1 MRSGFFAIF
10 SFPLQKCGHVP
21 TWRYVQATTAAQ
33 LPLVVSASSCGF
45 PELAA
50 AAGPR
55 LQWTRPEQW
64 TVGLSVAVLP
74 LSRVHQPHL
83 ARDALPTDG
92 SCPRS
97 ALRPRAR
104 DSSACASPVLPLI
117 FFSDSRQKCMQR
129 ARTSLINSQNMPTSV
144 LNSPVGGTDSSVF
157 VPVHASSSCPE
168 PASAALLSPLSLSAT
183 NNTPRMQGAQ
193 QFGSMLTNSGSL
205 GLYGT
210 PMYTR
215 YIHCKHLS
223 RVGIHRRFVYR

>member
-1 MRSGFFAIF
+1 MEVRTGNNGS
-10 SFPLQKCGHVP
+10 
-21 TWRYVQATTAAQ
+21 AAS
-33 LPLVVSASSCGF
+33 PC
-45 PELAA
+45 
-50 AAGPR
+50 
-55 LQWTRPEQW
+55 
-64 TVGLSVAVLP
+64 GLSLELWLPRARCRRRAALAVDE
-74 LSRVHQPHL
+74 
-83 ARDALPTDG
+83 ARAVDGGVVCGGAATEPSPPATPRPRRSSTDG